1 MTYIRRSFTLTQ
13 DYLYEKN
20 LSAIKNSQETP
31 ARFSEPDAHQEWPR
45 HLESTSSG
53 RPQAPHSVL
62 IISGWQLEATHSE
75 SSYKETV
82 WQASKNSVFRRIP
95 TCEGKRPKMGTG
107 MPDRELVGGNQQALF
122 KAWGHHQPEN
132 R

>member
-1 MTYIRRSFTLTQ
+1 MKRTYQPSKIRRKRQ
-13 DYLYEKN
+13 HG
-20 LSAIKNSQETP
+20 
-31 ARFSEPDAHQEWPR
+31 FSEPDAHQEWPR